1 MLYHKGIRADGGGRL
16 WRSRGKR
23 FQHRFS
29 VSFLALHPKITAHVC
44 FVFFFSLFPPSCVA
58 QDPIVR
64 DVAAKLRQL
73 SPDALVINLGN
84 LAEELMLFAVG
95 VDNVGAAFVHCF

>member
-1 MLYHKGIRADGGGRL
+1 MAVAGFGDRVVSG
-16 WRSRGKR
+16 
-23 FQHRFS
+23 FS
-29 VSFLALHPKITAHVC
+29 IVFPCPSSHCIQNNRPCLLLFLFCL
-44 FVFFFSLFPPSCVA
+44 FFSPFPPSCVA

>member
-1 MLYHKGIRADGGGRL
+1 M
-16 WRSRGKR
+16 
-23 FQHRFS
+23 
-29 VSFLALHPKITAHVC
+29 
-44 FVFFFSLFPPSCVA
+44 
-58 QDPIVR
+58 R